1 MSWNLLWWH
10 PTSRYHDLHW
20 FFIRAVTK
28 SANLVLKTTPIS
40 SYSSVGHKVNT
51 GLTEIKSGGWAG
63 LVLGKNQLFSAS
75 GGTCILGSWLPSS
88 IFKATISEL
97 RPFHALNFSCCYFF
111 YHPLSD
117 HSQKRYSAFRDSWLH
132 WTHLDNPGRSHLRSL

>member
-1 MSWNLLWWH
+1 M
-10 PTSRYHDLHW
+10 HW

-63 LVLGKNQLFSAS
+63 LVLGKNRLFSAS
-75 GGTCILGSWLPSS
+75 GGTCILGS
-88 IFKATISEL
+88 
-97 RPFHALNFSCCYFF
+97 
-111 YHPLSD
+111 
-117 HSQKRYSAFRDSWLH
+117 
-132 WTHLDNPGRSHLRSL
+132 